1 MTKFMQ
7 STRKKMET
15 HGVTKTAMV
24 GGLAC
29 QRNSFLFDG
38 FKTVVVSCEP
48 KKDKKGKAE
57 GYDIE
62 LQDTILFP
70 EGGGQPSDSGLLRI
84 VKGNGDS
91 STINKSVQVP
101 HISRSGLHAKHHV
114 KEPIEPGTTV
124 EIVVDAVKR
133 MGYMQQHTGQH
144 LLSAIIERKYQLKT
158 ISWSMGGLITEKK
171 STLEPN
177 DYFNYIE
184 INRKLT
190 EGQITEISDEINQ
203 FITKSPQEI
212 TVVERISSG
221 VDEVDTS
228 KIPDD
233 YDLSKGILRTIQIG
247 VIDSNPCCGTH
258 LESTSQIGSILILP
272 NQTTVRG
279 SNSKV
284 YFMCGKRVA
293 DYANSAN
300 KTLSNSKS
308 LLSCS
313 ESQVPEKIEMQGK
326 KLQQSNKREQ
336 YWIKKLA
343 HIASEE
349 LRSSLKASGKRRAYF
364 MEEEFGTLE
373 LLLQIFK
380 GISTHLNGEF
390 EAYEIILCGYERQ
403 TNTGSLLILSES
415 GEKISS
421 LASKLGSMLQN
432 LKGGGGKKGGKWQG
446 KITSISNA
454 ELAALTDYLT
464 HEFIAH

>member
-1 MTKFMQ
+1 
-7 STRKKMET
+7 MET
-15 HGVTKTAMV
+15 SEFMKTAMV

-38 FKTVVVSCEP
+38 FRTMVVFCEP
-48 KKDKKGKAE
+48 KKDKKGKTE

-84 VKGNGDS
+84 VQRNGDS
-91 STINKSVQVP
+91 SAINKNIQVP

-124 EIVVDAVKR
+124 EIAVDAVKR
-133 MGYMQQHTGQH
+133 MDYMQQHTGQH
-144 LLSAIIERKYQLKT
+144 LLSAILERKYQLET
-158 ISWSMGGLITEKK
+158 VSWSMGGLITEKK

-190 EGQITEISDEINQ
+190 EDQITEISDEINQ
-203 FITKSPQEI
+203 FITKSPQEV
-212 TVVERISSG
+212 TVVERISDG
-221 VDEVDTS
+221 TDGIDTS
-228 KIPDD
+228 KIPED

-247 VIDSNPCCGTH
+247 DIDSNPCCGTH
-258 LESTSQIGSILILP
+258 LKSTSQIGSILILP

-279 SNSKV
+279 SNSRV

-293 DYANSAN
+293 DYAKSAN
-300 KTLSNSKS
+300 KTLSNSKN

-313 ESQVPEKIEMQGK
+313 ESQVPEKIERQGK
-326 KLQQSNKREQ
+326 QLQQLNKREH
-336 YWIKKLA
+336 YWINKLA
-343 HIASEE
+343 HIASEG
-349 LRSSLKASGKRRAYF
+349 LKSSLKASEKKRAYF

-373 LLLQIFK
+373 LSLQIFK
-380 GISTHLNGEF
+380 EISTVLKEDF

-403 TNTGSLLILSES
+403 CNTGSLLILSES

-446 KITSISNA
+446 KITSVSNA
-454 ELAALTDYLT
+454 ELAALTGYLS
-464 HEFIAH
+464 HDFIAH